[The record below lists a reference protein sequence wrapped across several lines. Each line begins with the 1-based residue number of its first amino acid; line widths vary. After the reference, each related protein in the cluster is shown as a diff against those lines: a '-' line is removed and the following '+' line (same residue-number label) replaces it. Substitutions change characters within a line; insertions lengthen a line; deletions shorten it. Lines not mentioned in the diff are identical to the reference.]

1 MKTLEKYCKK
11 NGIDYQVITYKAQ
24 GQKVRRK
31 GYDLLKNG
39 RFIVALEP
47 VNYRSYP
54 EKYLVRSAPFGYDGP
69 LRINR
74 ITEKSLNQI
83 LETIWKI

>member
-1 MKTLEKYCKK
+1 MKTLENYCKQY
-11 NGIDYQVITYKAQ
+11 GLEYQVITYKAQ

-47 VNYRSYP
+47 VQYRFHS
-54 EKYLVRSAPFGYDGP
+54 EKYLVRFAPFGYDGP
-69 LRINR
+69 FRINR
-74 ITEKSLNQI
+74 ISKNSLNQI
-83 LETIWKI
+83 LKTI

>member
-1 MKTLEKYCKK
+1 MKTLENYCKK
-11 NGIDYQVITYKAQ
+11 HGLDYQVITYKAQ

-39 RFIVALEP
+39 RFILALEP
-47 VNYRSYP
+47 VQYRFYP
-54 EKYLVRSAPFGYDGP
+54 EKYLIRFAPLGYDGP

-74 ITEKSLNQI
+74 INQNSLNQI
-83 LETIWKI
+83 LKTI

>member
-11 NGIDYQVITYKAQ
+11 HGLNYKVITYKAQ

-47 VNYRSYP
+47 VQYRLYP
-54 EKYLVRSAPFGYDGP
+54 EKYLIRFAPFGYNGP
-69 LRINR
+69 FRINR
-74 ITEKSLNQI
+74 INENSLNQI
-83 LETIWKI
+83 FETI

>member
-1 MKTLEKYCKK
+1 MKTLENYCKK
-11 NGIDYQVITYKAQ
+11 YGLEYQVIIYKAQ

-39 RFIVALEP
+39 RFIVSLEP
-47 VNYRSYP
+47 VSYKSYP
-54 EKYLVRSAPFGYDGP
+54 EKYLVRFAPLGYEGP

-74 ITEKSLNQI
+74 INENSLNQI
-83 LETIWKI
+83 LKTI

>member
-1 MKTLEKYCKK
+1 MKTLENYCKK
-11 NGIDYQVITYKAQ
+11 NGLDYQVITYKAQ

-47 VNYRSYP
+47 VQYKFYP
-54 EKYLVRSAPFGYDGP
+54 EKYLIRFAPLGYSGP
-69 LRINR
+69 LRLTR
-74 ITEKSLNQI
+74 ITENSLNQI
-83 LETIWKI
+83 FETI